1 MILLYHTYM
10 LRIYGVD
17 NKKHKCSRLTKIHY
31 MHGTTYVIKIKVM
44 HLIIILY
51 GLIHV
56 ATSNSC
62 RNQPSSYGYDLND
75 VDYMCD
81 VINQFCDGSVCTQKL
96 ADSEI
101 LYPLNVDPTV
111 ACVSGHS
118 EIDVNQGFQPRCSTT
133 SGGGVCI
140 GGPNPC
146 MTNYCTD
153 KYGFTYPAELIKSDT
168 TVAAQAQSYE
178 ARKFATRVRDQAKVD
193 YFTAWNY
200 AVLSSIAYSKYIDY
214 PENGNKGPQFAK
226 AIQDCD
232 GFNKHV
238 DALIRN
244 DNTYA
249 STRMT
254 PIQTWL
260 NSNTNDTRWSKLEKL
275 YYEPQHLASTTNE
288 ESLKAIVE
296 LGLDRCNSVDNYIL
310 AQHKKKRLRRSER
323 HVECS
328 TTT

>member
-96 ADSEI
+96 ADLEI

-153 KYGFTYPAELIKSDT
+153 KYGVYISC
-168 TVAAQAQSYE
+168 
-178 ARKFATRVRDQAKVD
+178 RVNQIGHHCRRASS
-193 YFTAWNY
+193 
-200 AVLSSIAYSKYIDY
+200 VLRSKEI
-214 PENGNKGPQFAK
+214 
-226 AIQDCD
+226 
-232 GFNKHV
+232 
-238 DALIRN
+238 
-244 DNTYA
+244 
-249 STRMT
+249 
-254 PIQTWL
+254 
-260 NSNTNDTRWSKLEKL
+260 
-275 YYEPQHLASTTNE
+275 
-288 ESLKAIVE
+288 
-296 LGLDRCNSVDNYIL
+296 CNS
-310 AQHKKKRLRRSER
+310 S
-323 HVECS
+323 S
-328 TTT
+328 